1 MSLKPREILVVDLD
15 GTLLRSDMLFE
26 SFWSAFGRDWRSPF
40 LSVAALTGGRASL
53 KRHLAVASA
62 VEAAT
67 LPYDP
72 KVIAFVQEWR
82 ASPPPIWLASAA
94 VEFYS

>member
-40 LSVAALTGGRASL
+40 LAVAAAGLLLGGTLGVWALMQLSARTGEGGPLGR
-53 KRHLAVASA
+53 
-62 VEAAT
+62 
-67 LPYDP
+67 
-72 KVIAFVQEWR
+72 I
-82 ASPPPIWLASAA
+82 AA
-94 VEFYS
+94 VGHRMMRWMTAQF

>member
-40 LSVAALTGGRASL
+40 LSVTALTGGRASL
-53 KRHLAVASA
+53 KRHLSTRLNLKVAVPAQVTAA
-62 VEAAT
+62 V
-67 LPYDP
+67 
-72 KVIAFVQEWR
+72 R
-82 ASPPPIWLASAA
+82 SAA
-94 VEFYS
+94 G

>member
-40 LSVAALTGGRASL
+40 LSVAALTGSRASL

-67 LPYDP
+67 LPCQSNAGDP
-72 KVIAFVQEWR
+72 
-82 ASPPPIWLASAA
+82 AA
-94 VEFYS
+94 GFRKND